1 MNYSGIQIQGNIIS
15 GEILDKIQ
23 SAEDYKFQKPKDFGF
38 KNTEDLRDEIGI
50 AWHDI
55 RQLYERFHQK
65 TEKAR
70 ASDDGKKATDLWI
83 RNFLDYLGY
92 EIKDVVPQVINDKTY
107 NISHKADNDC
117 NVPIHIVGAKLVEGE
132 LVLLDQS
139 LERGQRTPH
148 NLLQEYLNNTEN
160 LYGIVTNGYQL
171 RLLRDATRLTKL
183 TYLEFDLKK
192 IIEDELYLEFV
203 LLYRILHKTRAPKS
217 IDDNE
222 SSYWEVF
229 HADALSSGSRIREKL
244 SSAVEKSI
252 MQLAN
257 GFLQHPENLAL
268 KNQVENYLNS
278 EDAGYRSQ
286 QQTEFYHNL
295 LRMVYRLLF
304 LMVTEERDLI
314 FPSHE
319 NKSWDKRIQKKKKI
333 YYDYYSVSRIKKL
346 VEKKHFI
353 EKRPHDLWES
363 LKMCFAIFERQE
375 VAEEFG
381 LNALASGLFSPDAL
395 GTLYDLKLS
404 NEVFLEVLSNLS
416 YFQNEKKQLT
426 RVNFTDLDVEEF
438 GSMYEGLLEYQP
450 VIKVEG
456 NKYKFQFEKS
466 EERSSS
472 GSHYTPEE
480 LVRPLINHSLKYQV
494 EDRLKDP
501 DQFISTTK
509 ELNHLQKQE
518 MALLGLR
525 VCDVACGS
533 GHILLSAARYIAFEL
548 AVVRTDQEQPNNE
561 AIRLATR
568 DVIKNCIY
576 GVDLNPLAV
585 ELCKV
590 ALWLEA
596 HNPNEPLNFLDHHI
610 KCGNAIVGLAHMEE
624 LNKGIANEAFKKLAG
639 DTAIASEFSKRNKAE
654 RKLFEEEIK
663 SAGHQKTLDNQKS
676 LEDTIK
682 LVTAEFRKFGNMPE
696 TTSGEIKQK
705 AEAYKKL
712 EKGVHWFRL
721 KQLADIQIA
730 QFFIDKNETTKDQL
744 VTQKSYQSF
753 LKTGAQI
760 TGQGPAKASAI
771 AEEKKFFHW
780 FLEFP
785 QIMSGGGFDCILGNP
800 PFLGG
805 QKLSS
810 SFGVDF
816 LEFVKYYYAPI
827 GSVDLVTYFFR
838 RDFEIIKR
846 GGFQSLISTNTISQ
860 GGARE
865 GGLAVIEDKGGV
877 INHAVRSMKWP
888 GVAAVEVALVTVHKG
903 DWLRKF
909 ILDTKEVDLINTY
922 IDDQEDL
929 GDPYSLVQNQD
940 KSFQGSIIFGKG
952 FVLDPEEAQNLIE
965 KDPQNKNVLFPYLNG
980 QDLNNNIDQSTSRWV
995 INFFDWDEE
1004 KAMEYPDCFK
1014 IIEERVKPDR
1024 LETVEKKLAKG
1035 QKLNNDDRTLSEE
1048 WWKFLRQRPKLY
1060 EIIKPLERVLVVPLV
1075 SKYSSFAFVE
1085 NDKVY
1090 MHKLAVFAINSFTE
1104 FAIISNTFHHLWS
1117 WKYSSTLGAST
1128 LNYSPTD
1135 CFQNYP
1141 FPSSNS
1147 ILETIG
1153 EKYDKTREA
1162 LMVNISL
1169 GLTKMY
1175 NQFHNK
1181 DLTLEVENLKSKD
1194 FEKTYG
1200 KETWNLYNHLENKK
1214 EGKVS
1219 YQEAVV
1225 LIGEFRLLHVQMDQA
1240 VLEAYGWGDI
1250 QLRHDFYEVEY
1261 LPENDRIRYTIHPD
1275 ARKEVLK
1282 RLLLLNHEIHE
1293 KEVAEGLVKGAKSK
1307 KQDAK
1312 KKTPKKKAPSKSPS
1326 QQTSIFG
1333 GTPQPQTSL
1342 FEKKPTEISINTKFT
1357 IQKEGQSPMKYQ
1369 MVQTVVKGEV
1379 KDGYRQIDIQSALG
1393 QKVFN
1398 RPVGFT
1404 FDYGGEWKIVSID
1417 G

>member
-23 SAEDYKFQKPKDFGF
+23 LAEDYKFQKPKDFGF
-38 KNTEDLRDEIGI
+38 KSSEDLRDEIGI

-65 TEKAR
+65 IENAR

-92 EIKDVVPQVINDKTY
+92 EIKDANPQVINDKTY
-107 NISHKADNDC
+107 NISHKAKNDC
-117 NVPIHIVGAKLVEGE
+117 NVPIHIVGAKLIEGE
-132 LVLLDQS
+132 IVLLDQT

-217 IDDNE
+217 IEDNE

-252 MQLAN
+252 IQLAN

-268 KNQVENYLNS
+268 KNQVDNYVNS
-278 EDAGYRSQ
+278 EDAVYRSQ

-295 LRMVYRLLF
+295 LRIVYRLLF

-363 LKMCFAIFERQE
+363 LKMCFAIFEKQE

-381 LNALASGLFSPDAL
+381 LNALASGLFSTDAL
-395 GTLYDLKLS
+395 GTLYDVKLS
-404 NEVFLEVLSNLS
+404 NEVFLEVLANLS

-509 ELNHLQKQE
+509 ELNHLKKQE

-639 DTAIASEFSKRNKAE
+639 DTPIASEFSKRNKAE

-663 SAGHQKTLDNQKS
+663 SVGHQKTLDNQKS
-676 LEDTIK
+676 LEDSIK

-721 KQLADIQIA
+721 KQLADMQIA
-730 QFFIDKNETTKDQL
+730 QFFIPKNETTRDQL

-760 TGQGPAKASAI
+760 TGRGPAKASAI

-785 QIMSGGGFDCILGNP
+785 QIMSKGGFDCILGNP

-810 SFGVDF
+810 SFGDDF
-816 LEFVKYYYAPI
+816 LGFIKYYYAPI

-846 GGFQSLISTNTISQ
+846 GGFQSLISTNTVAQ
-860 GGARE
+860 GSARE
-865 GGLAVIEDKGGV
+865 GGLAVIEERGGT

-888 GVAAVEVALVTVHKG
+888 GIAVVEVALVTVHKG
-903 DWLRKF
+903 DWLRKYT
-909 ILDTKEVDLINTY
+909 LDNREVDLINSY
-922 IDDQEDL
+922 LDDQEDL
-929 GDPYSLVQNQD
+929 GDPYVLIRNQD
-940 KSFQGSIIFGKG
+940 ISFQGSIVLGKG
-952 FVLDPEEAQNLIE
+952 FVLEPQEAQNLID
-965 KDPQNKNVLFPYLNG
+965 KDPKNKEVLFPYLNG
-980 QDLNNNIDQSTSRWV
+980 QDLNNNIDQSSSRWV

-1004 KAMEYPDCFK
+1004 KAKLYPDLYQ
-1014 IIEERVKPDR
+1014 IIKQKVKPERDKLR
-1024 LETVEKKLAKG
+1024 DNPDGRRRKK
-1035 QKLNNDDRTLSEE
+1035 N
-1048 WWKFLRQRPKLY
+1048 WWLYGRNPIKLY
-1060 EIIKPLERVLVVPLV
+1060 KTIKPLERVLVVAQV
-1075 SKYSSFAFVE
+1075 SKTVAFTYVPANQVISMMCIVIAEEKGISFPLLQSSFHKDWVQKYGSALKNDTRYTPSDVYE
-1085 NDKVY
+1085 NFPYPEIKGEDY
-1090 MHKLAVFAINSFTE
+1090 NKLEQLGEDYYNKRSRFMLSF
-1104 FAIISNTFHHLWS
+1104 
-1117 WKYSSTLGAST
+1117 G
-1128 LNYSPTD
+1128 
-1135 CFQNYP
+1135 
-1141 FPSSNS
+1141 
-1147 ILETIG
+1147 
-1153 EKYDKTREA
+1153 
-1162 LMVNISL
+1162 L
-1169 GLTKMY
+1169 GLTKTY

-1181 DLTLEVENLKSKD
+1181 DLQLEVVNQKKKD
-1194 FEKTYG
+1194 FEKVYG

-1219 YQEAVV
+1219 YQEAVA
-1225 LIGEFRLLHVQMDQA
+1225 LIEELRQLHVHMDQA
-1240 VLEAYGWGDI
+1240 VLEAYGWRDI
-1250 QLRHDFYEVEY
+1250 QPRHDFYEVEY
-1261 LPENDRIRYTIHPD
+1261 LPENDRVRYTIHPD

-1293 KEVAEGLVKGAKSK
+1293 KEVAEGLVKGAKPK
-1307 KQDAK
+1307 KTEAK

-1326 QQTSIFG
+1326 QQTSMFG
-1333 GTPQPQTSL
+1333 GTSQPQTSL
-1342 FEKKPTEISINTKFT
+1342 FEKKPTEISINTKFS
-1357 IQKEGQSPMKYQ
+1357 IQKEDQSPMKYQ
-1369 MVQTVVKGEV
+1369 MVQTAVKGEI

-1404 FDYGGEWKIVSID
+1404 FDFGGEWKIVSID